1 MKTYIGL
8 DVGSVSV
15 KLAKIDED
23 ENLIQSIYLRN
34 CGLVETVKTGLKL
47 IADEV
52 EVAGV
57 GVTGSGRRFVGMFV
71 GADLVKTEIL
81 AHTVGTL
88 SFYPNVSTLMDI
100 GGEDSK
106 LMTINNGVLENFCLN
121 SICSAGTGSFLES
134 IAGRMGLRI
143 EDVGVIALSSTQRLD
158 FPSKCGVFTQS
169 AVVSR
174 KNSGAHKEDILMG
187 VCRSLV
193 SNYLTM
199 AKGVNLR
206 PPFVF
211 QGATAKNK
219 AIVAAFEEELGHE
232 VIVPEYCD
240 VMGAIGI
247 GMMVKRARL
256 ASTNFKGYGLLE
268 KDYQIRTVIA
278 DGCQNRCQL
287 NLLYENDHYAGC
299 IGNKCDKCAHATG
312 RKIPIKSVCVSSG
325 RSDKLKAAQADP
337 RYLSR

>member
-15 KLAKIDED
+15 KASRIDEN
-23 ENLIQSIYLRN
+23 ENLVSSIYLRN
-34 CGLVETVKTGLKL
+34 CGLIETVKKALG
-47 IADEV
+47 IIEDGS

-57 GVTGSGRRFVGMFV
+57 GVTGSGRKFVGMFV

-88 SFYPNVSTLMDI
+88 CYYPDVRTLMDI

-106 LMTINNGVLENFCLN
+106 LMTLNNGVLENFELN

-134 IAGRMGLRI
+134 IAGRMGIRI
-143 EDVGVIALSSTQRLD
+143 EDVGRIALKSKQRLD

-174 KNSGAHKEDILMG
+174 KNAGAAKEDILMG

-193 SNYLTM
+193 ANYLTM
-199 AKGVNLR
+199 AKGIRLE
-206 PPFVF
+206 PPFVY
-211 QGATAKNK
+211 QGATAKNR
-219 AIVAAFEEELGHE
+219 AIVHAFEEELGHE
-232 VIVPEYCD
+232 VIVPEHCD

-247 GMMVKRARL
+247 GIMAKRAEVQH
-256 ASTNFKGYGLLE
+256 TNFKGSELMDNEYE
-268 KDYQIRTVIA
+268 SRTVIA
-278 DGCQNRCQL
+278 DGCDNHCEL
-287 NLLYENDHYAGC
+287 NMLYQGDKYIGC
-299 IGNKCDKCAHATG
+299 IGNKCDKCAAVTVE
-312 RKIPIKSVCVSSG
+312 KPKSDTVCC
-325 RSDKLKAAQADP
+325 
-337 RYLSR
+337 

>member
-1 MKTYIGL
+1 MRTYIGL

-15 KLAKIDED
+15 KLARIDED
-23 ENLIQSIYLRN
+23 EKLIDSVYLRN
-34 CGLVETVKTGLKL
+34 CGLIETVQKGLER
-47 IADEV
+47 ICDDSD
-52 EVAGV
+52 VAGV
-57 GVTGSGRRFVGMFV
+57 GVTGSGRKFVGMFV

-88 SFYPNVSTLMDI
+88 HYYPEVRTLMDI

-106 LMTINNGVLENFCLN
+106 LMTLNNGVLENFQLN

-134 IAGRMGLRI
+134 IAGRMGIRI
-143 EDVGVIALSSTQRLD
+143 EDVGDIALASRQRLD

-169 AVVSR
+169 AVVSK
-174 KNSGAHKEDILMG
+174 KNAGASKEDILMG

-199 AKGVNLR
+199 AKGVRLQ

-219 AIVAAFEEELGHE
+219 AIVTAFEEELGHE
-232 VIVPEYCD
+232 VVVPTYCD

-247 GMMVKRARL
+247 AIMVRRAEP
-256 ASTNFKGYGLLE
+256 SVTNFKGYSLFE
-268 KDYQIRTVIA
+268 KNYRTKTRIA
-278 DGCQNRCQL
+278 GGCENHCEL
-287 NLLYENDHYAGC
+287 TMLFENDEYIGC
-299 IGNKCDKCAHATG
+299 IGNKCGKCNINLYSECA
-312 RKIPIKSVCVSSG
+312 V
-325 RSDKLKAAQADP
+325 
-337 RYLSR
+337 

>member
-15 KLAKIDED
+15 KLAQIDEN
-23 ENLIQSIYLRN
+23 ENLVNSIYLRN
-34 CGLVETVKTGLKL
+34 CGLVETVKEAMETM
-47 IADEV
+47 V
-52 EVAGV
+52 STSEVAGV

-71 GADLVKTEIL
+71 GADLVKSEVL

-88 SFYPNVSTLMDI
+88 SFYPDVRTLMDI

-106 LMTINNGVLENFCLN
+106 LMTLNNGVLENFQLN

-134 IAGRMGLRI
+134 IAGRMGIRI
-143 EDVGVIALSSTQRLD
+143 EDVGDIALGSSQRID

-169 AVVSR
+169 SVVSK
-174 KNSGAHKEDILMG
+174 KNTGASKEDILMG

-199 AKGVNLR
+199 AKGVRLQ
-206 PPFVF
+206 PPYVY

-219 AIVAAFEEELGHE
+219 AIVSAFEEELGAQ
-232 VIVPEYCD
+232 VTVPEYCD

-247 GMMVKRARL
+247 GIMAKRANP
-256 ASTNFKGYGLLE
+256 AHTNFKGCCLLDKE
-268 KDYQIRTVIA
+268 YQTQTRIA
-278 DGCQNRCQL
+278 DGCENHCEL
-287 NLLYENDHYAGC
+287 TMLYENDQYVGC
-299 IGNKCDKCAHATG
+299 IGNKCGKCAAGTS
-312 RKIPIKSVCVSSG
+312 RI
-325 RSDKLKAAQADP
+325 REKLSLCA
-337 RYLSR
+337 

>member
-15 KLAKIDED
+15 KLAQIDEN
-23 ENLIQSIYLRN
+23 ENLVNSIYLRN
-34 CGLVETVKTGLKL
+34 CGLVETVKEAMETM
-47 IADEV
+47 V
-52 EVAGV
+52 STSEVAGV

-71 GADLVKTEIL
+71 GADLVKSEVL

-88 SFYPNVSTLMDI
+88 SFYPDVKTLMDI

-106 LMTINNGVLENFCLN
+106 LMTLNNGVLENFELN

-134 IAGRMGLRI
+134 IAGRMGIRI
-143 EDVGVIALSSTQRLD
+143 EDVGDIALSSTRRID

-169 AVVSR
+169 AVVSK
-174 KNSGAHKEDILMG
+174 KNTGASKEDILMG

-199 AKGVNLR
+199 AKGVRLQ
-206 PPFVF
+206 PPYVY

-219 AIVAAFEEELGHE
+219 AIVSAFEEELGAQ
-232 VIVPEYCD
+232 VTVPEYCD

-247 GMMVKRARL
+247 GIMAKRANP
-256 ASTNFKGYGLLE
+256 AHTNFKGCCLLE
-268 KDYQIRTVIA
+268 KEYQTQTRIA
-278 DGCQNRCQL
+278 NGCENHCEL
-287 NLLYENDHYAGC
+287 TMLYENDEYVGC
-299 IGNKCDKCAHATG
+299 IGNKCGKCAAGTG
-312 RKIPIKSVCVSSG
+312 RI
-325 RSDKLKAAQADP
+325 RQKLSLCA
-337 RYLSR
+337 

>member
-15 KLAKIDED
+15 KLAQIDEN
-23 ENLIQSIYLRN
+23 ENLLNSIYLRN
-34 CGLVETVKTGLKL
+34 QGLVETVKEAMEIMVDPST
-47 IADEV
+47 
-52 EVAGV
+52 VAGV

-71 GADLVKTEIL
+71 GADLVKSEVL
-81 AHTVGTL
+81 AHTIGTL
-88 SFYPNVSTLMDI
+88 SFYSDVRTLMDI

-106 LMTINNGVLENFCLN
+106 LMTLNNCVLENFRLN

-143 EDVGVIALSSTQRLD
+143 EDVGDIALSSTQRLE

-174 KNSGAHKEDILMG
+174 KNAGAAKEDILMG

-199 AKGVNLR
+199 AKGIHLR

-219 AIVAAFEEELGHE
+219 AIVAAFEEELGHP

-247 GMMVKRARL
+247 AIMAKRANP
-256 ASTNFKGYGLLE
+256 AQTNFKGFRLLNN
-268 KDYQIRTVIA
+268 DYQTQTVIA
-278 DGCQNRCQL
+278 DGCANHCEL
-287 NLLYENDHYAGC
+287 TMLYEDDRYVGC
-299 IGNKCDKCAHATG
+299 IGNKCHKCAAIVEQSKT
-312 RKIPIKSVCVSSG
+312 V
-325 RSDKLKAAQADP
+325 KALCA
-337 RYLSR
+337 

>member
-15 KLAKIDED
+15 KLAQIDEN
-23 ENLIQSIYLRN
+23 ENLIHSIYLRN
-34 CGLVETVKTGLKL
+34 HGLIDTVKEALETM
-47 IADEV
+47 ASVYEV
-52 EVAGV
+52 SGV

-71 GADLVKTEIL
+71 GADLVKSEVL

-88 SFYPNVSTLMDI
+88 SFYPDVRTLMDI

-106 LMTINNGVLENFCLN
+106 LMTLNGGVLENFRLN

-134 IAGRMGLRI
+134 IASRMGIRI
-143 EDVGVIALSSTQRLD
+143 EDVGDIALASQQRLE

-174 KNSGAHKEDILMG
+174 KNTGACKEDILMG

-199 AKGVNLR
+199 AKGIQLR

-211 QGATAKNK
+211 QGATARNR
-219 AIVAAFEEELGHE
+219 AIVSAFEEELGHE

-240 VMGAIGI
+240 VMGAIGAGI
-247 GMMVKRARL
+247 MVKRADP
-256 ASTNFKGYGLLE
+256 AQTNFKGCSLLDKE
-268 KDYQIRTVIA
+268 YQTKTVIA
-278 DGCQNRCQL
+278 DGC
-287 NLLYENDHYAGC
+287 ENHCELTMLFEGGEYVGC
-299 IGNKCDKCAHATG
+299 IGNKCGRCGAKTEQQDRKLSLCA
-312 RKIPIKSVCVSSG
+312 
-325 RSDKLKAAQADP
+325 
-337 RYLSR
+337 

>member
-15 KLAKIDED
+15 KLAKIDEN
-23 ENLIQSIYLRN
+23 ERLISSIYLRN
-34 CGLVETVKTGLKL
+34 CGLIETVKKGLDV
-47 IADEV
+47 ISCDST
-52 EVAGV
+52 VAGV
-57 GVTGSGRRFVGMFV
+57 GVTGSGRKFVGMFV
-71 GADLVKTEIL
+71 GADIVKTEIL

-88 SFYPNVSTLMDI
+88 GFYPDVRTLMDI

-106 LMTINNGVLENFCLN
+106 LMTLNDGVLENFELN

-134 IAGRMGLRI
+134 IAGRLGIRI
-143 EDVGVIALSSTQRLD
+143 EDVGDTALRSKQRLD

-169 AVVSR
+169 AVVSK
-174 KNSGAHKEDILMG
+174 KNSGASKEDILMG

-199 AKGVNLR
+199 AKGVRLM

-219 AIVAAFEEELGHE
+219 AIVSAFEEELGAK
-232 VIVPEYCD
+232 VIVPKYCD

-247 GMMVKRARL
+247 GIMAKRANLTR
-256 ASTNFKGYGLLE
+256 TNFRGGCLLDKE
-268 KDYQIRTVIA
+268 YESRTEIA
-278 DGCQNRCQL
+278 QGCQNHCEL
-287 NLLYENDHYAGC
+287 NMLYENGRYVGC
-299 IGNKCDKCAHATG
+299 IGNKCGKCGGAADTKTEQ
-312 RKIPIKSVCVSSG
+312 RELCVC
-325 RSDKLKAAQADP
+325 
-337 RYLSR
+337 

>member
-8 DVGSVSV
+8 DVGSVSI
-15 KLAKIDED
+15 KLAKIDEG
-23 ENLIQSIYLRN
+23 ENLVSSVYLRN
-34 CGLVETVKTGLKL
+34 CGLIETVQKGLQL
-47 IADEV
+47 IYDDS

-57 GVTGSGRRFVGMFV
+57 GVTGSGRRFIGMFV
-71 GADLVKTEIL
+71 GADMVKTEIL

-88 SFYPNVSTLMDI
+88 YYYPDVRTLMDI

-106 LMTINNGVLENFCLN
+106 LMTLNKGVLENFQLN

-134 IAGRMGLRI
+134 IAGRMGIRI
-143 EDVGVIALSSTQRLD
+143 ENVGEIALSSSQRID

-169 AVVSR
+169 AVVSK
-174 KNSGAHKEDILMG
+174 KNTGASKEDILMG

-199 AKGVNLR
+199 AKGISLE

-211 QGATAKNK
+211 QGATAKNR
-219 AIVAAFEEELGHE
+219 AIVSAFEEELGHK

-247 GMMVKRARL
+247 ALMVKRANPL
-256 ASTNFKGYGLLE
+256 NTNFKGYSLLE
-268 KDYQIRTVIA
+268 KDYETRTEIA
-278 DGCQNRCQL
+278 DGCENHCEL
-287 NLLYENDHYAGC
+287 NLLFEDGQYIGC
-299 IGNKCDKCAHATG
+299 IGNKCGKCASG
-312 RKIPIKSVCVSSG
+312 VGQENREMSLCVC
-325 RSDKLKAAQADP
+325 
-337 RYLSR
+337 

>member
-15 KLAKIDED
+15 KLAKIDEN
-23 ENLIQSIYLRN
+23 ENLIDSIYLRN
-34 CGLVETVKTGLKL
+34 SGLVETVKKGLE
-47 IADEV
+47 AMYGSS

-71 GADLVKTEIL
+71 GADLVKSEIL

-88 SFYPNVSTLMDI
+88 SWYPQVRTLMDI

-106 LMTINNGVLENFCLN
+106 LMTLNNGVLENFELN

-134 IAGRMGLRI
+134 IAGRMGIRI
-143 EDVGVIALSSTQRLD
+143 EDVGETALCSRQRVD

-169 AVVSR
+169 AVVSK
-174 KNSGAHKEDILMG
+174 KNTGARKEDILMG

-193 SNYLTM
+193 LNYLTM
-199 AKGVNLR
+199 AKGVRLE

-211 QGATAKNK
+211 QGATAKNA
-219 AIVAAFEEELGHE
+219 AIVSAFEEELGHE

-240 VMGAIGI
+240 VMGAIGVAN
-247 GMMVKRARL
+247 MVKRANPPK
-256 ASTNFKGYGLLE
+256 TNFKGYSLLNKE
-268 KDYQIRTVIA
+268 YETNTVIA
-278 DGCQNRCQL
+278 NGCENHCEL
-287 NLLYENDHYAGC
+287 NLLYENGIYIGC
-299 IGNKCDKCAHATG
+299 IGNKCAKCG
-312 RKIPIKSVCVSSG
+312 SG
-325 RSDKLKAAQADP
+325 VRQNDRRISLCA
-337 RYLSR
+337 

>member
-15 KLAKIDED
+15 KLAVIDEN
-23 ENLIQSIYLRN
+23 ENLLRSVYLRN
-34 CGLVETVKTGLKL
+34 CGLIDTVIKGLTMMC
-47 IADEV
+47 DTS

-88 SFYPNVSTLMDI
+88 SYYPDVRTLMDI

-106 LMTINNGVLENFCLN
+106 LMTLNKGILENFQLN

-134 IAGRMGLRI
+134 IAGRMGVRI
-143 EDVGVIALSSTQRLD
+143 EDVGDIALSSRQRID

-169 AVVSR
+169 AVVSK
-174 KNSGAHKEDILMG
+174 KNTGASKEDILMG

-193 SNYLTM
+193 CNYLTM
-199 AKGVNLR
+199 AKGVTLE

-219 AIVAAFEEELGHE
+219 AIVSAFEEELGHA

-247 GMMVKRARL
+247 AIMTKRANPL
-256 ASTNFKGYGLLE
+256 ITNFKGYRLLE
-268 KDYQIRTVIA
+268 KDYETRTEIA
-278 DGCQNRCQL
+278 NGCANHCEL
-287 NLLYENDHYAGC
+287 NLLFENGQYIGC
-299 IGNKCDKCAHATG
+299 IGNKCGKCGAG
-312 RKIPIKSVCVSSG
+312 IERKNERMSLC
-325 RSDKLKAAQADP
+325 A
-337 RYLSR
+337 